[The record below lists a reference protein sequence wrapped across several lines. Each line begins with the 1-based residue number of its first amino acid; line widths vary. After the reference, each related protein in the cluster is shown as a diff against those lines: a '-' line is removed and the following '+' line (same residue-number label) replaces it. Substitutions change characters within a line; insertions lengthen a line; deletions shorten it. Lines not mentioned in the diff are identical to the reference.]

1 MANAWDVSSSKPTRR
16 PFFFQ
21 SMGTALVMYWQ
32 TYKKFLL
39 LGDFNAKS
47 LEPSFSKFMEQ

>member
-47 LEPSFSKFMEQ
+47 LEPSLSKFMEQ